1 MRIVVYGG
9 SFNPPHLGHVEA
21 ARTVSAELAPDKFLI
36 IPSNVSPHK
45 KLAEGSPEPRAR
57 LEMCRLAF
65 ADIPGAEISDMEL
78 RREGKSYTA
87 QTVEELR
94 HSFPDDELI
103 LVMGTDMF
111 LSFETWYRFE
121 YLLESCTLAVLARDE
136 DEDIQ
141 LRRQRDALT
150 EKYGARVII
159 LKHDPVA
166 ASSSDIRERL
176 RFGIGSELLPDSVYS
191 EIIRRHY
198 YDALPEL
205 SWLRAKVMPY
215 LTEKRVAHVLG
226 CENEAVSLA
235 NRWGEDPERAAV
247 AGILHDITKKLSA
260 EEQLK
265 LCEKYGIIND
275 TAEVANPKLL
285 HAKTGAAFAREL
297 FGIEDDIYGAIRW
310 HTTGKPDM
318 TLLEKIIY
326 LADFVEP
333 TRDFPGVEELREL
346 CFEDID
352 AAMAKGLE
360 MSLEFI
366 RSGGA
371 EPYKDSVEACEW
383 YAALVD

>member
-36 IPSNVSPHK
+36 IPTNVSPHK
-45 KLAEGSPEPRAR
+45 MLAEGSPEPRAR

-78 RREGKSYTA
+78 QREGKSYTA

-94 HSFPDDELI
+94 HSFPDDELV

-121 YLLESCTLAVLARDE
+121 YLLENCTLAVLARDE
-136 DEDIQ
+136 DEDVQ
-141 LRRQRDALT
+141 LRRQRDALA

-191 EIIRRHY
+191 EIIRSHY

-215 LTEKRVAHVLG
+215 LTEKRIAHVLG

-247 AGILHDITKKLSA
+247 AGILHDITKKLNA

-275 TAEVANPKLL
+275 AAEVANPKLL

-333 TRDFPGVEELREL
+333 TRNFPGVEELREL

-366 RSGGA
+366 RSSGA

>member
-94 HSFPDDELI
+94 HSFPDDELV

-275 TAEVANPKLL
+275 AAEVANPKLL